1 MPTDF
6 GYRMERGE
14 LVVAAPLCPSEK
26 VFGAESYISVDGE
39 GDGDGFTRLWRA
51 TDPRSPEAAA
61 GVFTV
66 NTDKSFGTV
75 EKPMSVAQPQ
85 KFYVAVR
92 QSGDA
97 DYSRTDYVDLS
108 RLKSAEL
115 ADDEFVTYEG
125 KVMTREEIN
134 AQRTCSKT

>member
-1 MPTDF
+1 MT
-6 GYRMERGE
+6 
-14 LVVAAPLCPSEK
+14 VAVPLCPSET
-26 VFGAESYISVDGE
+26 VFDAESYISVEGE

-51 TDPRSPEAAA
+51 SDPQSPEVAA
-61 GVFTV
+61 GVFSV
-66 NTDKSFGTV
+66 NTGKSFGTI
-75 EKPMSVAQPQ
+75 EKPLSVAQPQ

-92 QSGDA
+92 HTADAEQSRSG
-97 DYSRTDYVDLS
+97 YVDLS

-115 ADDEFVTYEG
+115 ADDEFMTYEG